1 MCLLEMCYCESQYN
15 FSWNFWTLIRL
26 ILPKIYS
33 SLQQKTYAR
42 NNTWSWQN
50 ADTAKT
56 SLNFEK
62 RKFRILIL
70 DKFGWN
76 LDELLKIYNV
86 NYTEGWRVG
95 RGGVAWGFT
104 LSGWLVHMKLWIYQ
118 CRCENMKISTYKVH
132 MKIST

>member
-62 RKFRILIL
+62 RKFRILAL

-76 LDELLKIYNV
+76 LDELLKIYNA
-86 NYTEGWRVG
+86 NYTEGWCDV
-95 RGGVAWGFT
+95 VLGFN
-104 LSGWLVHMKLWIYQ
+104 LSGWLVHMEISKYQ
-118 CRCENMKISTYKVH
+118 CTYENMKISTCKVN